1 MSEENI
7 SLEANTRR
15 VSLKNLYLDP
25 NNYRLIHEAEQV
37 EVTDEL
43 VKDKTVA
50 QRTFRLLTGEK
61 NQHIRDLIES
71 FKSNGY
77 LPVDQIQVRE
87 LASGGYLVV
96 EGNRRVAALKLLAQ
110 EHEQKG
116 IDLGKLD
123 TSIFSR
129 VPVVMYSDADEM
141 HHLTLMAL
149 KHISGNRK
157 WGEWNQAKLLEKMH
171 STFQLDEDEI
181 CRRIGISKVELR
193 RSLRALS
200 LVDQYQSSDYGDQ
213 FNESKFPIFREAVK
227 NLALKEWIEWDDA
240 TFKAKNQQN
249 YEQFFSWL
257 SREPLEE
264 TDDDGQAGYG
274 DKYLEPAIVKRDDV
288 TLLGKILKD
297 DRALQQLKVSRD
309 LNTAYRASDLVFQ
322 ERQESAVKSVAI
334 DISTL
339 SQLAIRGEHL
349 PDLESALGR
358 LQGIVDR
365 TRGSGLSG
373 VEQKTVFYDRVDKHF
388 SSLEIDAY
396 KKLRGLKLHKLSK
409 INLIAGLNNSGKTT
423 LLEAIYLLTRQND
436 FAGIL
441 EVIRRRGKIPED
453 HINPEW
459 LIEQLSG
466 EISIAGTFD
475 QQRATVDIRDYIE
488 NDGTLD
494 KSRYLK
500 SVEIISEFGSVK
512 QESLTR
518 IFKGRERET
527 LADSITLLSQV
538 IYSSPF
544 FLNEP
549 HRYASFYHKS
559 VQSKALPKIFE
570 FIRREIIP
578 TLNDIRLVDELQRFL
593 VDDSN
598 YDTALDLMGYGEG
611 LQRIFFI
618 SLLFASAQNG
628 VILIDEFENAIHT
641 ELIGKFAPFIHTL
654 SNTFKVQVFLTS
666 HSKEC
671 IDSFVKNVPEVADFS
686 FHALVPN
693 NKGNIEARE
702 FDGKEFATLLRVA
715 DVDLRRA
722 Q

>member
-7 SLEANTRR
+7 ALEANTKR

-25 NNYRLIHEAEQV
+25 NNYRLIHEPDQVDVSDEQ
-37 EVTDEL
+37 

-61 NQHIRDLIES
+61 NQHIRDLVES

-87 LASGGYLVV
+87 LLSGGYLVV
-96 EGNRRVAALKLLAQ
+96 EGNRRVAALKFLAQ
-110 EHEQKG
+110 EYEQKG

-123 TSIFSR
+123 SAIFSR
-129 VPVVMYSDADEM
+129 VPVVLYSDADEM

-171 STFQLDEDEI
+171 GTFSLNEDEI
-181 CRRIGISKVELR
+181 CRRVGISKVELR

-200 LVDQYQSSDYGDQ
+200 LVEQYQLSDYGDQ
-213 FNESKFPIFREAVK
+213 FNESMFPIFRETVR
-227 NLALKEWIEWDDA
+227 NLSLKEWIDWNDE
-240 TFKAKNQQN
+240 TFKAQNQQN
-249 YEQFFSWL
+249 CELFFSWL

-264 TDDDGQAGYG
+264 ADDEGQTGFG
-274 DKYLEPAIVKRDDV
+274 DKYLEPAITKRDDIG
-288 TLLGKILKD
+288 LLGKILKD
-297 DRALQQLKVSRD
+297 DRALQQLKISRD
-309 LNTAYRASDLVFQ
+309 LNAAYRASDLVFQ
-322 ERQESAVKSVAI
+322 ERQESAVKSVAS

-339 SQLAIRGEHL
+339 GQLAIRGEHL

-373 VEQKTVFYDRVDKHF
+373 VEQKTVFHDRVDQHF
-388 SSLEIDAY
+388 SSLEIEAY
-396 KKLRGLKLHKLSK
+396 KKLQGLKLHKLSK
-409 INLIAGLNNSGKTT
+409 INLFAGLNNSGKTT

-466 EISIAGTFD
+466 EIKIAGTFD
-475 QQRATVDIRDYIE
+475 QQRASVAIRDYIE
-488 NDGTLD
+488 SDGNLD

-500 SVEIISEFGSVK
+500 SVEIISEFGAVK

-527 LADSITLLSQV
+527 LADSIKLLSQV

-570 FIRREIIP
+570 FIRQEVIP

-598 YDTALDLMGYGEG
+598 YATALDLMGYGEG

-654 SNTFKVQVFLTS
+654 SNTFNVQVFLTS

-671 IDSFVKNVPEVADFS
+671 IDSFVKNVPQVEDFS

-693 NKGNIEARE
+693 NQGNIEARE